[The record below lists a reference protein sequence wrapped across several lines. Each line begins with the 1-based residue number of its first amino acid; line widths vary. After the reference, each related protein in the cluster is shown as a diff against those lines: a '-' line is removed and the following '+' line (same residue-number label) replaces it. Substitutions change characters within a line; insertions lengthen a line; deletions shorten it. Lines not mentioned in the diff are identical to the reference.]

1 MSSVTKTDRQDTI
14 SKTSSSKLEKIR
26 RRQWKKRIKV
36 RAEKVKRQVQAELK
50 FHQAMR
56 EMKTTSDRYR
66 QSYLHWVL
74 SQMFTLFDYE
84 SGLRAINDKAAYRSW
99 LSLNTPQSK
108 TRSRP

>member
-1 MSSVTKTDRQDTI
+1 MFSNRKINRPNTQLKASNKR
-14 SKTSSSKLEKIR
+14 LEKIR